1 MLRFERE
8 VIVVEVE
15 YVVNY
20 YYLYSLV
27 SSISSKTGNA
37 EIHFGKQSHLHQ
49 LFLIRRNPEYLKY
62 LTCTNTQ

>member
-15 YVVNY
+15 YVVY

>member
-1 MLRFERE
+1 M
-8 VIVVEVE
+8 
-15 YVVNY
+15 
-20 YYLYSLV
+20 LYSLV